1 LDLAEVGAVQE
12 EVAAPGAEG
21 GTVSSSVFELA
32 VSRVQPVTIELL
44 EMQVV
49 LTLFGT
55 AAGVAGLSPAQGL
68 GQAE

>member
-1 LDLAEVGAVQE
+1 
-12 EVAAPGAEG
+12 
-21 GTVSSSVFELA
+21 
-32 VSRVQPVTIELL
+32 
-44 EMQVV
+44 MQVV